1 MSTDPYARSDEI
13 YPRLASEMVKRL
25 TRWGTTTNVLR
36 DEVLFDRGQRLA
48 DFFVVLTGSIT
59 ILEPNSNGGH
69 TVVTVLEEHE
79 FTGELDLFSD
89 RTNLV
94 IARAGPDTSVI
105 RIDRAVFND
114 LLSAEPDIAEI
125 ITRAFILRRMGLVAH
140 GQGGVLV
147 IGPRHSADTL
157 RLQRFLTSNSY
168 PHRLI
173 DSDLCSNIDG
183 LIKTLNIDTATLPV
197 VVAPGQP
204 TLSNPS
210 NSIIAEALG
219 LIERIDEN
227 CVYDVAVAGAGPA
240 GLAAAVYAAS
250 EGLKTIIVEGVAPGG
265 QAATSSKIE
274 NYLGFPNGISGQAL
288 AARAQAQ
295 AHKFGARLA
304 IPRAAIELRCS
315 QSPFELVLDDGQC
328 VKARTVVV
336 ATGARYRK
344 LELPDYD
351 KYEGHGIHF
360 AATAMEASLCRDQ
373 QVIVIG
379 GGNSAGQAAVFL
391 SQTAAHVHLVIRGA
405 GLAAT
410 MSHYLLQRIASAPK
424 ITLYPESEITLLA
437 GEPELSEAEWT
448 DRNTGRVTRCP
459 VGALFLMIGAKP
471 NTEWLTNC
479 LAVDSSGFVL
489 TGIDSGRP
497 EASAFE
503 TTVAG
508 IYAVGDVRSSSVKRV
523 AAGVGEGSVVVQAIH
538 RHLAQAQL

>member
-1 MSTDPYARSDEI
+1 
-13 YPRLASEMVKRL
+13 
-25 TRWGTTTNVLR
+25 
-36 DEVLFDRGQRLA
+36 
-48 DFFVVLTGSIT
+48 
-59 ILEPNSNGGH
+59 
-69 TVVTVLEEHE
+69 
-79 FTGELDLFSD
+79 LDLFSD

-94 IARAGPDTSVI
+94 VARAGADTIVI
-105 RIDRAVFND
+105 RVDRADFTR

-125 ITRAFILRRMGLVAH
+125 VTRAFILRRMGLVAH
-140 GQGGVLV
+140 GQGGVVV
-147 IGPRHSADTL
+147 IGPRQSADTL
-157 RLQRFLTSNSY
+157 RLQRFLTSNNY
-168 PHRLI
+168 PHRWV
-173 DSDLCSNIDG
+173 DSGLCSNMDG
-183 LIKTLNIDTATLPV
+183 LIRTLNINAAALPV

-210 NSIIAEALG
+210 NSVLAEALG
-219 LIERIDEN
+219 LIEKIDES

-250 EGLKTIIVEGVAPGG
+250 EGLKTLIVEGAAPGG

-288 AARAQAQ
+288 ATRAQTQ

-304 IPRAAIELRCS
+304 IPRVAVALECGER
-315 QSPFELVLDDGQC
+315 PFKLILDDGQC
-328 VKARTVVV
+328 VKARSVVV

-351 KYEGHGIHF
+351 KYEGHGIQF
-360 AATAMEASLCRDQ
+360 AATAMEANLCTDQ
-373 QVIVIG
+373 QVVVVG

-391 SQTAAHVHLVIRGA
+391 SQAAAHVHLVIRGA

-410 MSHYLLQRIASAPK
+410 MSHYLLQRISSAPK
-424 ITLYPESEITLLA
+424 ITLYPRSEITDLA
-437 GEPELSEAEWT
+437 GEPELAEVAWT
-448 DRNTGRVTRCP
+448 NRSNGSVTRYP

-471 NTEWLTNC
+471 NTEWLTDS

-489 TGIDSGRP
+489 TGVDSGRP
-497 EASAFE
+497 DASAFE

-538 RHLAQAQL
+538 RHLAGARL